1 MMRTTDQPDAG
12 AQTVSSVKSAASM
25 ISRREA
31 IRRAALLAGVALSPE
46 LFTFVG
52 RAQTAAAKTYLS
64 AAQGAIARAVAD
76 RILPRTDT
84 PGAVDVGVPA
94 FIDLLYGEFMSPAE
108 QKLLIKSLD
117 DVEAAA
123 KSAHGASFATLTAA
137 QQDGVLRS
145 VATAQ
150 QGTRGAPL
158 ARCARSRSSATSR
171 PSRSARTCCTTIPS
185 RAPTTGV
192 RPSIRSAGAT
202 GRRRVRFSFPRRLD
216 LDDFKKLGQACEVT
230 PGCACRAADPR
241 RWLLPQSVDPLP
253 DGRGPY
259 GLRLPRPHRHA
270 RTREQRHYP
279 GEEDRM

>member
-1 MMRTTDQPDAG
+1 MMRTTDQPGAG
-12 AQTVSSVKSAASM
+12 AQTVSSVKSSASM

-31 IRRAALLAGVALSPE
+31 IQRAALLAGVALSPE

-64 AAQGAIARAVAD
+64 AAQGAIARAAVD

-94 FIDLLYGEFMSPAE
+94 FIDLFYGEFMSPAE

-117 DVEAAA
+117 DVEAGA

-150 QGTRGAPL
+150 QGTTGSSFGALRSVTILGYFTSEQVGKNVLHYDPVPGAYDGCAPL
-158 ARCARSRSSATSR
+158 DQ
-171 PSRSARTCCTTIPS
+171 
-185 RAPTTGV
+185 V
-192 RPSIRSAGAT
+192 
-202 GRRRVRFSFPRRLD
+202 GRRNW
-216 LDDFKKLGQACEVT
+216 T
-230 PGCACRAADPR
+230 
-241 RWLLPQSVDPLP
+241 
-253 DGRGPY
+253 
-259 GLRLPRPHRHA
+259 
-270 RTREQRHYP
+270 T
-279 GEEDRM
+279 